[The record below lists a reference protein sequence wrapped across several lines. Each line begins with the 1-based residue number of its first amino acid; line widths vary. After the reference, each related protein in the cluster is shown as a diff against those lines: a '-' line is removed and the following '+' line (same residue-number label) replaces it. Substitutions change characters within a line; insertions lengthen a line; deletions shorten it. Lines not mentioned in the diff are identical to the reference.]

1 MRITTLAFIMAAL
14 VSVAACGKDS
24 NPTAPTPAPG
34 AAIAVTGNLS
44 FGNVVVGG
52 TATASMTIANSGT
65 AALTITGISYPAGF
79 TGNFSSGSIAAA
91 GTQVVTVTFAPTT
104 AAASTGTITVN
115 GNQASGT
122 NTIAVSGTGV
132 ASAAF
137 TLSGVV
143 TESAPTTSTV
153 LAGAVITFIDGAN
166 LGKTATSGADGR
178 YQITGVS
185 SGGFTVS
192 ATLAGYVG
200 TAVPVGVDGN
210 TTLNIRLDPVAART
224 RFGSGQYRVNTD
236 IPAGLYYSD
245 TGHGCRF
252 QRLRGFGG
260 TSTDVITV
268 TQVNFDAGQWIVQL
282 LATDA
287 GFETD
292 TSCGFWFTTPR
303 RGLEANIS
311 AGSWLVG
318 TQVTAG
324 TYRAA
329 SAAVGCEWQR
339 LSAFTG
345 GADAVIASA
354 FSSSAGAQL
363 VTIATTDVGFSSTA
377 ECGTWTRTTAATSA
391 R

>member
-1 MRITTLAFIMAAL
+1 MAAL
-14 VSVAACGKDS
+14 VTVAACGKDT
-24 NPTAPTPAPG
+24 PTTPTPTPG
-34 AAIAVTGNLS
+34 AAIAVTGSLA
-44 FGNVVVGG
+44 FGNVVMGG

-65 AALTITGISYPAGF
+65 AALTVTSISYPAGF
-79 TGNFSSGSIAAA
+79 SGNFASGSIAAA
-91 GTQVVTVTFAPTT
+91 GSQVVTVTFAPTT
-104 AAASTGTITVN
+104 AAAHTGTITIN
-115 GNQASGT
+115 GNHASGS

-132 ASAAF
+132 ASATF

-166 LGKTATSGADGR
+166 QGRTATSGADGR
-178 YQITGVS
+178 YSITGVS
-185 SGGFTVS
+185 NGGYTVS

-200 TAVPVGVDGN
+200 AAVPVGVDGN
-210 TTLNIRLDPVAART
+210 TTLNIRLDPIAART
-224 RFGSGQYRVNTD
+224 RFGPGQYRVNSD

-245 TGHGCRF
+245 PGHGCRF

-260 TSTDVITV
+260 TSADVITV

-282 LATDA
+282 LGTDA

-292 TSCGFWFTTPR
+292 AACSFWFTTPR
-303 RGLEANIS
+303 RGLEASIT

-329 SAAVGCEWQR
+329 NAAVGCEWQR
-339 LSAFTG
+339 LSSFTG
-345 GADAVIASA
+345 SADAVIASA

-363 VTIATTDVGFSSTA
+363 VTIAGTDVGFSSTA
-377 ECGTWTRTTAATSA
+377 ECGTWTRTATAATE